1 MPPEIEKEA
10 NKVLK
15 EKKKTKDG
23 NPGAEDEPDES
34 NDNDQ
39 VFLCTTVYKRK
50 TRVSIILT
58 FMFSRLSSQIYK
70 K

>member
-10 NKVLK
+10 NKLLK

-23 NPGAEDEPDES
+23 NPGVEDEPDES

-39 VFLCTTVYKRK
+39 VFFVPQYIKERHE
-50 TRVSIILT
+50 
-58 FMFSRLSSQIYK
+58 FP
-70 K
+70 